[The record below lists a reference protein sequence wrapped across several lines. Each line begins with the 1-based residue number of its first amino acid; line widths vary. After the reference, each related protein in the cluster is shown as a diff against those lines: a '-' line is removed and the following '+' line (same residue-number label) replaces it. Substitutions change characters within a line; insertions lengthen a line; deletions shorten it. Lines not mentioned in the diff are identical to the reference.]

1 MNSPQPPLGT
11 GTRDIVVTR
20 SEERLRTDTLNV
32 VIGRARLVTTVVTE
46 NQTFTVPVRRQEVR
60 LVYEPVP
67 GDEQVISPAG
77 PAEETVEVILHA
89 EQVEITTQLVP
100 VERVRLVRRVVTG
113 AQTTTEPVRSEQ
125 IALER
130 TDMLGDQPGEDTMR

>member
-11 GTRDIVVTR
+11 GPRDIVVTR

-67 GDEQVISPAG
+67 GDEQVSSPAG
-77 PAEETVEVILHA
+77 PAEDTVEVILHA

-130 TDMLGDQPGEDTMR
+130 TDMPGDQPGEDTMR